1 MTHFLVYRSV
11 VGTVVLMTVK
21 NTSTATKAGLLFSYY
36 LVLSFWGAATLC
48 MSLLTRNVGG
58 QTKKTTATAI
68 NFILWATGNAIGMYI
83 VLLSFVN
90 QMFFAH
96 VYSNASTGP
105 QVFQSNDAP
114 RYIKGF
120 TAHMVC
126 YACLIA
132 VQLAL
137 RWHLKRQNAIK
148 AQILATQEDKQDSEL
163 THSFDD
169 LTDIQNPNFVY
180 IY

>member
-1 MTHFLVYRSV
+1 MGHRKCHWYVYKFFV
-11 VGTVVLMTVK
+11 VRLSINVL
-21 NTSTATKAGLLFSYY
+21 AHAHRFS
-36 LVLSFWGAATLC
+36 
-48 MSLLTRNVGG
+48 
-58 QTKKTTATAI
+58 I
-68 NFILWATGNAIGMYI
+68 
-83 VLLSFVN
+83 
-90 QMFFAH
+90 
-96 VYSNASTGP
+96 GP
-105 QVFQSNDAP
+105 QVFQSNDSP

-148 AQILATQEDKQDSEL
+148 ARILASQEDKQDSEL